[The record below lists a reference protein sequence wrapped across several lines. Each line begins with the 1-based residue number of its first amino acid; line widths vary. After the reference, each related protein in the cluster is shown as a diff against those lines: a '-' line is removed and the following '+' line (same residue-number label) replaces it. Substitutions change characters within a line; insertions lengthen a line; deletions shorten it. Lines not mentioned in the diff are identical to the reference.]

1 LPSRKS
7 VTEHD
12 IQSTILDW
20 LALHRIFH
28 YRQNTGKIIRS
39 YGGKTRC
46 IAFGAKGAPDIVAVI
61 GGIYVGIEV
70 KALGKEATKEQA
82 AFGKNLTDAGGRY
95 IVARCLEDVE
105 HVLGGGE

>member
-1 LPSRKS
+1 

-12 IQSTILDW
+12 IQGAILDW

-28 YRQNTGKIIRS
+28 YRQNTGKIMRS

-46 IAFGAKGAPDIVAVI
+46 ISFGAKGAPDIVAIV
-61 GGIYVGIEV
+61 GGKYVGIEV
-70 KALGKEATKEQA
+70 KAPGKEPTEDQM

-105 HVLGGGE
+105 REELLGGGE